1 MDDRSLNAFLQL
13 AETLHFG
20 RASEA
25 CHMSPSTLS
34 RTIKQLEQ
42 SLGVRLFER
51 DNRRVAL
58 TPEGALYRQ
67 YARESALLWETF
79 QTRLMDETREL
90 AGEIRMYCSVTAS
103 YSFLYELL
111 NDFRRLHPK
120 IRIQLHTGDPEQA
133 VGQVLTGDAEIS
145 IGARPQ
151 RMPSALAFKPIA
163 VSPLVFI
170 APRDETA
177 IGAPP
182 TRNTRPS
189 RWARIPMIV
198 PERGLARDRLD
209 GWCQAKGIR
218 PRIWAQVA
226 GNEAIVSMVALGG
239 GVGVVPR
246 IVLENSPLAG
256 RVTVVDARPELA
268 PLEVGLFVLRKRLGN
283 RLIDAFW
290 SSIERADG
298 ARSEG

>member
-1 MDDRSLNAFLQL
+1 MDDRSLNAFLRL

-42 SLGVRLFER
+42 SLGVTLFER

-58 TPEGALYRQ
+58 TPEGVLYRQ
-67 YARESALLWETF
+67 YARESALLWEAF
-79 QTRLMDETREL
+79 QSRLMDETKEL

-111 NDFRRLHPK
+111 NDFRRRHPK

-133 VGQVLTGDAEIS
+133 VSRVVTGDVEIS
-145 IGARPQ
+145 IGARPP
-151 RMPSALAFKPIA
+151 RMPSALTFKPIA
-163 VSPLVFI
+163 VSPLVFV
-170 APRDETA
+170 APRDEMA
-177 IGAPP
+177 IGPAP
-182 TRNTRPS
+182 TCHTRPG
-189 RWARIPMIV
+189 RWAAIPMIV
-198 PERGLARDRLD
+198 PERGLARDRLES
-209 GWCQAKGIR
+209 WFHAKGIR

-239 GVGVVPR
+239 GIGVVPS

-256 RVTVVDARPELA
+256 QVSVVDARPALE
-268 PLEVGLFVLRKRLGN
+268 PLEVGLFVLHKRLGN

-290 SSIERADG
+290 SSIEGLEA
-298 ARSEG
+298 A